1 MSIIQLLVKASGIVW
16 ATPIIILLL
25 GSSIWFTVSLHF
37 VQVRNMKRQIKLL
50 TKTTS
55 SDTGI
60 TPFQAFCNTVAYR
73 VGVSNM
79 AGVATAVFLGGP
91 GSVIWMAITSV
102 LNAALSYAEN
112 SLGQVYKESQDGVYT
127 GGAPYY
133 MNKGRGWKILPAVF
147 AFLTAA
153 TVPLLAPA
161 PHANNVAIA
170 FNQSLGIP
178 RWVCGAVI
186 GCLLFLVISGGIKRI
201 AKVAEMIVPFMTLLY
216 LGLTVAILVINAPH
230 LPQMFS
236 DMITSAF
243 GANAVYGAL
252 IGSAI
257 MMGVKRSVSFSG
269 AGMAESVGP
278 TSAAEVDHP
287 GETGLV
293 SSMTVFIDVAIC
305 ICTGLLIMATDCFN
319 VVGTDGQMIHIGTGA
334 EFFATAT
341 QADISWVQAS
351 INTLLPIGSII
362 IALCLVFFSFTT
374 NMNHYYQGEINLRYL
389 FRNCDVKVRSAAVW
403 GLRIVMVVCYFT
415 WAISDSSDMWA
426 LQDLACGVLV
436 WINVIV
442 LLTFSRTIITL
453 YKDYQDQLKHGI
465 ETPVFNPEK
474 LGIKGAG
481 FWMEHNKDK
490 FREVEEKMSH

>member
-1 MSIIQLLVKASGIVW
+1 
-16 ATPIIILLL
+16 
-25 GSSIWFTVSLHF
+25 
-37 VQVRNMKRQIKLL
+37 
-50 TKTTS
+50 
-55 SDTGI
+55 
-60 TPFQAFCNTVAYR
+60 
-73 VGVSNM
+73 
-79 AGVATAVFLGGP
+79 
-91 GSVIWMAITSV
+91 
-102 LNAALSYAEN
+102 
-112 SLGQVYKESQDGVYT
+112 
-127 GGAPYY
+127 
-133 MNKGRGWKILPAVF
+133 
-147 AFLTAA
+147 
-153 TVPLLAPA
+153 
-161 PHANNVAIA
+161 
-170 FNQSLGIP
+170 
-178 RWVCGAVI
+178 
-186 GCLLFLVISGGIKRI
+186 
-201 AKVAEMIVPFMTLLY
+201 MIVPFMTLLY
-216 LGLTVAILVINAPH
+216 LGLTVVILVINTPH

-257 MMGVKRSVSFSG
+257 MMGVKRSVSSSG